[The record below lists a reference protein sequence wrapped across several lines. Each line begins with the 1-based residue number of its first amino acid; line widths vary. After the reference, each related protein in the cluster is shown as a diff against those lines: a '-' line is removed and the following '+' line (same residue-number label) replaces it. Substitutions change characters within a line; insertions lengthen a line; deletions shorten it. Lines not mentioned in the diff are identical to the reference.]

1 MKSIGLVSL
10 SGLVEDSGMAEKEKA
25 YKVTGRLTVDYE
37 LIVQALNADE
47 ARYFS
52 TDIDLEKWREIDSD
66 WQVTDVTRS
75 YFLKVVKGQEQ
86 VSNNNVSSGE

>member
-1 MKSIGLVSL
+1 VSV
-10 SGLVEDSGMAEKEKA
+10 SVLVEDSGMAEKERA

-75 YFLKVVKGQEQ
+75 YFLKVVTGQEQ
-86 VSNNNVSSGE
+86 VSSNNVSSGE

>member
-1 MKSIGLVSL
+1 
-10 SGLVEDSGMAEKEKA
+10 MAEKENA

-66 WQVTDVTRS
+66 WKVTDVTKS
-75 YFLKVVKGQEQ
+75 HFLKVVKGQEQ
-86 VSNNNVSSGE
+86 VTNNNVSSGE

>member
-1 MKSIGLVSL
+1 
-10 SGLVEDSGMAEKEKA
+10 MAEKEKA

-86 VSNNNVSSGE
+86 FTNNNVSSGE

>member
-1 MKSIGLVSL
+1 
-10 SGLVEDSGMAEKEKA
+10 MAEKEKA

-66 WQVTDVTRS
+66 WQVTDVTKS
-75 YFLKVVKGQEQ
+75 HFLKVVKGQEQ
-86 VSNNNVSSGE
+86 VTNNNVSSGE

>member
-1 MKSIGLVSL
+1 
-10 SGLVEDSGMAEKEKA
+10 MAEKEKA

-75 YFLKVVKGQEQ
+75 YFLKVVTGQEQ
-86 VSNNNVSSGE
+86 VSSNNVSSGE

>member
-1 MKSIGLVSL
+1 MSV

-47 ARYFS
+47 ARYFA
-52 TDIDLEKWREIDSD
+52 TDIDLDNWHEIDSD
-66 WQVTDVTRS
+66 WQITNVARS
-75 YFLKVVKGQEQ
+75 YFLKVIKSE
-86 VSNNNVSSGE
+86 SA

>member
-1 MKSIGLVSL
+1 
-10 SGLVEDSGMAEKEKA
+10 MAEKEKA

-52 TDIDLEKWREIDSD
+52 ADIDLDKWREVDSD
-66 WQVTDVTRS
+66 WQVTEVARS
-75 YFLKVVKGQEQ
+75 YFLKMIKNQGKDTP
-86 VSNNNVSSGE
+86 NNVSSGE

>member
-1 MKSIGLVSL
+1 
-10 SGLVEDSGMAEKEKA
+10 MAEKEKA

-52 TDIDLEKWREIDSD
+52 RDIDLEKWREIDSD

-75 YFLKVVKGQEQ
+75 YFLKVVNGQEQ
-86 VSNNNVSSGE
+86 VTNNNVSSGE

>member
-1 MKSIGLVSL
+1 
-10 SGLVEDSGMAEKEKA
+10 MAEKENA
-25 YKVTGRLTVDYE
+25 YKVIGRLTVDYE

-52 TDIDLEKWREIDSD
+52 TDINLEKWREIDSD

-75 YFLKVVKGQEQ
+75 YFIKVVKGQKQ

>member
-1 MKSIGLVSL
+1 
-10 SGLVEDSGMAEKEKA
+10 MAEKEKA

-86 VSNNNVSSGE
+86 VTNNNVSSGE